1 MNIFLIGPSRSGKTT
16 LARRLVEAHPYLT
29 AVSSS
34 RWLRDRLPSATVDE
48 LTSEATRVLRAH
60 PSIARDHVR
69 AQMASASGGCVIE
82 GIRNPIDFSCLFDPR
97 SDAVVFLNGPSA
109 TSFERDGVAAI
120 RRIVLWQI
128 GQGLLDESR
137 ADVLGFPTGYEQ
149 AWSNILEWC
158 RNVLKSGFSKASVPS
173 SSFVHVPL
181 KVPFPAE
188 VRMDFLYRDP
198 ARATEWAPCVV
209 FAVSSYQG
217 HLPTLR
223 VLLDE
228 GRTLYDYLPL
238 HAFRH
243 SPVMDPAPDNVLAYR
258 ACPANALCRTDPPQS
273 RANVYFRAVDRWVG
287 GTALDSF
294 DWYTANEA
302 MHLILLDNGQL
313 AMVPNHK
320 IQWGTPGPLKPYRAI
335 QGEWRSDPSVQA
347 HEDASCLVQSD
358 DIQAA
363 VCVVFDRGLFLS
375 VPRKGDSTD
384 LGLPGGKRE
393 PKDRNSAETALRE
406 LLEETGLRGEIV
418 RIITVRD
425 GGKGPCAAYE
435 VRILGGTFADRQPG
449 EPMPEWTTKEALCR
463 GSFGEYNTATLG
475 LFLQDKPD

>member
-16 LARRLVEAHPYLT
+16 LARRMVEAHPYLT
-29 AVSSS
+29 AASAS
-34 RWLRDRLPSATVDE
+34 RWLRERLPSATVDE

-60 PSIARDHVR
+60 PDIARDHVR
-69 AQMASASGGCVIE
+69 AQMASAPGGCVIE
-82 GIRNPIDFSCLFDPR
+82 GIRNPIDFACLFDPR

-238 HAFRH
+238 HDDPVETAHQLEQVRPSAEIDGWQIERAADRDARH
-243 SPVMDPAPDNVLAYR
+243 LTKVVRKRRGHGQLDVSRWLPDALRNAVDLPRPIGSAGRCDHPFLLVRRDRDQASVELLLDARGEPVEIRRMTLSVIEELVERPGNDSPVRGFVQDEPTTLLHETLPHRRSDLIILEADEVRVPTSTPTLDRVACGQIIERAARSSSVRPDHR
-258 ACPANALCRTDPPQS
+258 ACGQIGGS
-273 RANVYFRAVDRWVG
+273 RRRA
-287 GTALDSF
+287 
-294 DWYTANEA
+294 E
-302 MHLILLDNGQL
+302 
-313 AMVPNHK
+313 
-320 IQWGTPGPLKPYRAI
+320 
-335 QGEWRSDPSVQA
+335 
-347 HEDASCLVQSD
+347 
-358 DIQAA
+358 
-363 VCVVFDRGLFLS
+363 LS
-375 VPRKGDSTD
+375 
-384 LGLPGGKRE
+384 
-393 PKDRNSAETALRE
+393 
-406 LLEETGLRGEIV
+406 
-418 RIITVRD
+418 
-425 GGKGPCAAYE
+425 
-435 VRILGGTFADRQPG
+435 
-449 EPMPEWTTKEALCR
+449 
-463 GSFGEYNTATLG
+463 
-475 LFLQDKPD
+475 